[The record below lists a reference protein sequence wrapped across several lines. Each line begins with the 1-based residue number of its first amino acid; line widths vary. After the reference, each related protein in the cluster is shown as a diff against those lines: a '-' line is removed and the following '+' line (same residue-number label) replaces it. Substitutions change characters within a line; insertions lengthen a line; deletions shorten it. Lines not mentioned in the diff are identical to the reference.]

1 MRNVQQQFCSLFS
14 SNTKSYLAFKKFRTK
29 NCEKNPTSEDRKNK
43 YIKERQNK
51 MERREKEN
59 IYGDFHCFLVKEMKR
74 LRKLQ
79 RQVSAL
85 I

>member
-1 MRNVQQQFCSLFS
+1 M
-14 SNTKSYLAFKKFRTK
+14 SNNSFALCFLLIQNLIWPFKKFRTK